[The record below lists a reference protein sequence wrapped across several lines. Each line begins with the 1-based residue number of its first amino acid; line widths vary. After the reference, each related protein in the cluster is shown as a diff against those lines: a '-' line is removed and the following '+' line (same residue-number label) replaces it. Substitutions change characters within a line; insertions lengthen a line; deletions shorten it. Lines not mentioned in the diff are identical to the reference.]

1 MKKFKKLFLIVTVLA
16 LALVS
21 FETQAGLGD
30 PQTLLSY
37 TTSTTMFSGTGTND
51 TAGYTNTP
59 VWVDM
64 SKGSS
69 MAIFLQAYGVDAN
82 ASNNVTLYIQEAFSS
97 TSTERASVAPGIR
110 RIQLAPAGATGF
122 RTITNVS
129 GIYSP
134 GVMISLENPATNP
147 EALTNVVLRV
157 SIKTP

>member
-1 MKKFKKLFLIVTVLA
+1 MKNLIAAAVLA
-16 LALVS
+16 AALAS
-21 FETQAGLGD
+21 APSASAGLGN
-30 PQTLLSY
+30 PQTVLSY

-69 MAIFLQAYGVDAN
+69 MSVWIQAYGIDAN
-82 ASNNVTLYIQEAFSS
+82 ASNNVTLYIQEAYSSS
-97 TSTERASVAPGIR
+97 TSDRFSVAPSIR

-122 RTITNVS
+122 KLCTNVT

-134 GVMISLENPATNP
+134 GVVISLENPASNP
-147 EALTNVVLRV
+147 EALTNVVCKV